1 MTEEAEPK
9 GAQHW
14 DEIKRRL
21 NEIESRLVMEFNP
34 APDEV
39 RNRLRQR
46 ARELARPVQRAE
58 TGATLDLQVFELSQ
72 ETYAIETRYVEEVVP
87 LKLLAPIPCTPD
99 HILGLVNV
107 RGRMVSV
114 VDIRCFF
121 ELPLKGLSDLN
132 SVVVIADDQMEFG
145 LLTDR
150 IQNGVVLPESRVLP
164 PPANLQGIR
173 ADYLLGVTADQWTL
187 LDGRKLLVDPRLVV
201 EERV

>member
-1 MTEEAEPK
+1 MKCGTVCGRGRGSWP
-9 GAQHW
+9 GQQ
-14 DEIKRRL
+14 
-21 NEIESRLVMEFNP
+21 V
-34 APDEV
+34 
-39 RNRLRQR
+39 
-46 ARELARPVQRAE
+46 E

-87 LKLLAPIPCTPD
+87 LKLMAPIPCTPD
-99 HILGLVNV
+99 YILGLVNV

-121 ELPLKGLSDLN
+121 ELPLQGLSDLN

-150 IQNGVVLPESRVLP
+150 IQDGVVLPESQVLP
-164 PPANLQGIR
+164 PPANLKGIR

-187 LDGRKLLVDPRLVV
+187 LDGQKLLADPRLVV
-201 EERV
+201 EERI

>member
-1 MTEEAEPK
+1 MTDEAKPK

-14 DEIKRRL
+14 DEIRHRL
-21 NEIESRLVMEFNP
+21 SGIESRLVTEF
-34 APDEV
+34 APDPEEV

-46 ARELARPVQRAE
+46 ARELARPVPQVE

-72 ETYAIETRYVEEVVP
+72 EIYAIETRYVDEVVQ
-87 LKLLAPIPCTPD
+87 LKMMAPIPCTPD
-99 HILGLVNV
+99 YILGLINV

-114 VDIRCFF
+114 LDIRCFF
-121 ELPLKGLSDLN
+121 GLPFKGLSDLN

-150 IQNGVVLPESRVLP
+150 IQNPVVLPESRVLP

-187 LDGRKLLVDPRLVV
+187 LDGQKLLADPRLVV
-201 EERV
+201 EERI

>member
-72 ETYAIETRYVEEVVP
+72 EIYAIETRYVEEVVP
-87 LKLLAPIPCTPD
+87 LRMMAPIPCTPD
-99 HILGLVNV
+99 YILGLISV

-114 VDIRCFF
+114 LDIRCFF